1 MCLEKQEHIWK
12 RYIDKPFNIEEEKML
27 IEKNTNYAFKLKY
40 IEEPCFDDVRNLSVK
55 FMHELPRPLQNE
67 LYEKLNHGV
76 DLLDSEPMMETYLY
90 AYGKMHQAK
99 LDYAFNHLPEEF
111 LSIPEINII
120 DYGCGQALGTMCYV
134 DFLRENGYEQ
144 KIKAVS
150 LIEPSEICL
159 KRAALNI
166 SIFLPECEIITVN
179 KTFDELGENDV
190 YSDKKTPTLHILS
203 NVLDIL
209 DFNLEALAET
219 IKKRVFGFNQ
229 FVCVG
234 PFFNYTDKD
243 DRMEDFCSCLYGEI
257 NYTDVFDK
265 YELND
270 DKSWTCQLFIFSIGS
285 VNSAN
290 TQLEQYKLMAK
301 HGNAKAQN
309 YIGVCYYNGDGVPQ
323 DYEKAVEWFAKAA
336 KQNDAAAQYNLGYC
350 YYKGKGLSRDY
361 DKAFSWYSKAAN
373 QGYASAQFR
382 LGRCYRNGTGVP
394 KDQTKA
400 FFWYSKAA
408 EQGFAEAQT
417 DLGDCYYFGEGTTKD
432 VSKAAYWYSKA
443 VEKGSATAQ
452 QCLAD
457 CYEKGEGVK
466 KDIEKAIELRAKA
479 KEQGVLSRWLR
490 FDRDYR

>member
-1 MCLEKQEHIWK
+1 
-12 RYIDKPFNIEEEKML
+12 ML

-55 FMHELPRPLQNE
+55 FMRELPRPLQNE

-76 DLLDSEPMMETYLY
+76 DLLESEPMMETYLY

-159 KRAALNI
+159 KRAALNT
-166 SIFLPECEIITVN
+166 SVFLPTTKIITVN
-179 KTFDELGENDV
+179 KAFDGLGENDI

-203 NVLDIL
+203 NVLDVL
-209 DFNLEALAET
+209 DFDLEELAKT
-219 IKKRVFGFNQ
+219 IKKGIFGFNQ

-234 PFFNYTDKD
+234 PYFNFTDKD
-243 DRMEDFCSCLYGEI
+243 DRMEEFCSYLDGTI

-285 VNSAN
+285 ANSVNS
-290 TQLEQYKLMAK
+290 QFEQYKLMAK

-309 YIGVCYYNGDGVPQ
+309 YIGVCYYNGDGVTQ
-323 DYEKAVEWFAKAA
+323 DYEKAVEWITKAA

-361 DKAFSWYSKAAN
+361 DKAFYWYSKAAN
-373 QGYASAQFR
+373 QGYASAQFS
-382 LGRCYRNGTGVP
+382 LGRCYFYGTGVP

-400 FFWYSKAA
+400 FYWYSKAA
-408 EQGFAEAQT
+408 EQGSAEAQT
-417 DLGDCYYFGEGTTKD
+417 DLGDCYYYGDGTPKD
-432 VSKAAYWYSKA
+432 LMKAVYWYSKA
-443 VEKGSATAQ
+443 
-452 QCLAD
+452 AD
-457 CYEKGEGVK
+457 QGDADGQYNLGRCYEKGEGVNQ
-466 KDIEKAIELRAKA
+466 DLEKASELYAKA
-479 KEQGVLSRWLR
+479 KKQGLLGR
-490 FDRDYR
+490 FRF